1 MLKIAVCDDEM
12 YMVDKIEMYI
22 LKYGKDNNLDFQID
36 KFYNGMDLLNSD
48 KEFNLVFLD
57 IQMDEMDGI
66 MTGKLIK
73 SRNMSTPIVYITSFA
88 DESQRAHKV
97 HAFDFVIKPF
107 GYCEIEEV
115 MRDFC
120 KLSNKTKES
129 FIQLK
134 TESGDELIQNTD
146 KIIYFEYDN
155 QRTIIMKTVDSE
167 MKIKGALYEIFEK
180 LDQVQFAQPHKAYI
194 LNLMY
199 VQSIEKGNINVVLK
213 NNKKIPLSQ
222 KKRIEFREKLHKFMR
237 VWG

>member
-1 MLKIAVCDDEM
+1 MLKIAICDDEM
-12 YMVDKIEMYI
+12 YMVDKIEMFI
-22 LKYGKDNNLDFQID
+22 LKYENDNNLDFQID
-36 KFYNGMDLLNSD
+36 KYYNGMDLLNSD
-48 KEFNLVFLD
+48 KGYDLVFLD
-57 IQMDEMDGI
+57 IQMEKMDGI

-73 SRNMSTPIVYITSFA
+73 DHNMSTPIVYITSFA

-97 HAFDFVIKPF
+97 HAFDFVVKPF
-107 GYCEIEEV
+107 EYSEIEEV

-129 FIQLK
+129 FIQLR

-146 KIIYFEYDN
+146 KIIYFEYDK

-167 MKIKGALYEIFEK
+167 IMIKGILYEILEK
-180 LDQVQFAQPHKAYI
+180 LDRVQFAQPHKAYI

-199 VQSIEKGNINVVLK
+199 VQSIEKGNNNVILK
-213 NNKKIPLSQ
+213 NKKKIPLSQ

-237 VWG
+237 V